1 MALSIRR
8 SYAWAYLTILFL
20 GYTLAGWI
28 LAAYGA
34 PSFVWI
40 LTLVLTVHLAKAGPD
55 AIALSI
61 TWVVS
66 LLWGAAYLG
75 IHPQDFQWATGYAWG
90 MSLLSLWFLALLLVV
105 QLAFASPFI
114 PRYRDHEMQK
124 AYFLVKLIWSGLGIG
139 GLTYALGGLTWVG

>member
-8 SYAWAYLTILFL
+8 PHAWAYLTILFL
-20 GYTLAGWI
+20 GYTLAGWV

-40 LTLVLTVHLAKAGPD
+40 LTLMLTVHLAKAGPD

-75 IHPQDFQWATGYAWG
+75 VHPQDFRWSTGYLWG
-90 MSLLSLWFLALLLVV
+90 LSLLSLWVLALLLVV
-105 QLAFASPFI
+105 QLAFASAFV
-114 PRYRDHEMQK
+114 PRYQNDKPHK
-124 AYFLVKLIWSGLGIG
+124 IYFLVKLIWSSLGLG
-139 GLTYALGGLTWVG
+139 GLTYTLGEIAWTG